1 MREAAASPER
11 DFRQYM
17 DVVRAAASER
27 INSGRLPE
35 QRRYI
40 SLSAIYA
47 DRAVIELDGKHFQ
60 YPYSFTV
67 VSNTEQLVLGAPV
80 QVVEQ
85 YVPVV
90 AAAAPAQ
97 PAAAQAAT
105 AVREALADGGASFRE
120 AADGSIEV
128 TLIKAG
134 LGLAAE
140 NPYLF
145 RDRLCLGPTS
155 GGRLRSAFFPA
166 HSTGNARASI
176 NSCQRT
182 CKSIPKRAARHC
194 HIPRAGLPQSPLTRQ
209 YE

>member
-11 DFRQYM
+11 DFRQLM
-17 DVVRAAASER
+17 DVVRAAISEQ

-85 YVPVV
+85 YVLVI
-90 AAAAPAQ
+90 AATAPAQ
-97 PAAAQAAT
+97 SAAAQAVT
-105 AVREALADGGASFRE
+105 AVRGALADGGASFRE
-120 AADGSIEV
+120 AADGLIEV
-128 TLIKAG
+128 ILIKVG

-140 NPYLF
+140 NSDLF
-145 RDRLCLGPTS
+145 RERLCLGPSS
-155 GGRLRSAFFPA
+155 GGRLRSASFPT
-166 HSTGNARASI
+166 HSPGYSRARCAQFRFREASLPK
-176 NSCQRT
+176 
-182 CKSIPKRAARHC
+182 KSP
-194 HIPRAGLPQSPLTRQ
+194 STRQ
-209 YE
+209 CE